1 MVLIVLISQ
10 KRLSGMMKDIILSL
24 LCIAMISGCEVKQSA
39 QKDLSDN
46 SEVTPPS
53 ERPLAINKGK
63 IFEKDGKKYLWGG
76 EDSTWHFDI
85 TGSILKDD
93 QYHYGIGRE
102 RFHALIRPEF
112 ITREEADEIYPD
124 SARFLLLK
132 IGDDV
137 RAYGIDLLT
146 HHEVVNDV
154 VNGEP
159 VMAAYCILA
168 DLGAIYD
175 RELLGRTFTFALSG
189 YTYFDPEVWD
199 GMDGFVFWDR
209 ETESTW
215 WPLIGKA
222 VSGPLMNTEM
232 KVYDERNWSQ
242 TTWGEIKAQHNE
254 LRVLKPDQTME
265 APQDWPKYDD
275 LVVSN
280 MGSSGPSVAP
290 RWGDNNELSQE
301 E

>member
-1 MVLIVLISQ
+1 MKTQLVFALALAILISCTPQ
-10 KRLSGMMKDIILSL
+10 SPPKEASEGPLEQSKRP
-24 LCIAMISGCEVKQSA
+24 IAA
-39 QKDLSDN
+39 DN
-46 SEVTPPS
+46 
-53 ERPLAINKGK
+53 GK
-63 IFEKDGKKYLWGG
+63 IIEKNGKKLLWGG

-85 TGSILKDD
+85 TGSVLKDD

-102 RFHALIRPEF
+102 RFHALIDPQF
-112 ITREEADEIYPD
+112 ISLEEADEIYPD

-146 HHEVVNDV
+146 HHEIVNDV

-159 VMAAYCILA
+159 IMAAYCVLA

-175 RELLGRTFTFALSG
+175 RRLLDRTFTFALSG

-199 GMDGFVFWDR
+199 GVDGFVFWDR

-232 KVYDERNWSQ
+232 KVYSDQNWSQ
-242 TTWGEIKAQHNE
+242 TTWREIKQKFQE
-254 LRVLKPDQTME
+254 LKVLKPGQTME
-265 APQDWPKYDD
+265 VPKDWPKYED
-275 LVVSN
+275 LSVVDINSN
-280 MGSSGPSVAP
+280 SNNQAVAP
-290 RWGDNNELSQE
+290 KWGENGQVGE

>member
-1 MVLIVLISQ
+1 MELYFETPIMRTAIRV
-10 KRLSGMMKDIILSL
+10 IILTT
-24 LCIAMISGCEVKQSA
+24 IFGCTEKKENKEQS
-39 QKDLSDN
+39 
-46 SEVTPPS
+46 VTPPS
-53 ERPLAINKGK
+53 QRPIAVENGK
-63 IFEKDGKKYLWGG
+63 IFEMDGRKYLWGG

-85 TGSILKDD
+85 TGSSLKDD

-102 RFHALIRPEF
+102 KFHALIDPEF
-112 ITREEADEIYPD
+112 ISLEDADDIYPD
-124 SARFLLLK
+124 SARFLLLQ

-146 HHEVVNDV
+146 HHEIVNDV

-175 RELLGRTFTFALSG
+175 RRLLDKTFTFALSG
-189 YTYFDPEVWD
+189 YTYYDPEVWD

-222 VSGPLMNTEM
+222 VSGPLMDTEM
-232 KVYDERNWSQ
+232 KVYDDKNWSQ
-242 TTWGEIKAQHNE
+242 TTWGNIKQQYKA
-254 LRVLKPDQTME
+254 LKVLKPGQTME
-265 APQDWPKYDD
+265 PPESWPKYDD
-275 LVVSN
+275 IPGAIQANVDAKA
-280 MGSSGPSVAP
+280 VAP
-290 RWGDNNELSQE
+290 RWGENGDIAEQ
-301 E
+301 